1 MKCFF
6 VDTNLF
12 LQCRDVIDL
21 PWGDIS
27 DRKPVQLIIPRA
39 VQHEI
44 DKLKADGNSRRA
56 KRARST
62 NSYFRQII
70 LSDDEQ
76 FQVRGNSGV
85 DVALTF
91 SSHVAASPSDVA
103 EVALDSNR
111 PDDSILLE
119 LISYRALNPEQDVAL
134 LTHDTNPLL
143 TAKRLKIPYQV
154 IPDEWLLTPE
164 PDEREKE
171 IRILKTRI
179 SEIESSQPKFEFTFG
194 EEGAAVPDKINAEIV
209 VYPPLAQSE
218 VELLIQEIEAAYPM
232 AEHFTEETVSK
243 SNAFAAPAIS
253 LTAAQFM
260 RGKYKPPSFEEIEKY
275 KNEDYPGWLR
285 EVERKLAGLPDFL
298 SEQNNKIGISLALS
312 NIGNMPAE
320 HAIFK
325 IEVPS
330 AILIAPPIDEGEAIQ
345 DWEFN
350 KPPSP
355 PRGEYTS
362 VNTFLGLDAF
372 KLGNMLHGSAL
383 HNLETGLSPLG
394 LPRNRDRN
402 GFYWKP
408 NRPRMP
414 QSQWEFE
421 CEEFVHKDV
430 PEEFY
435 FTLLVDLGK
444 RPSRGVLALTV
455 RAKNLAHPE
464 SIKVPLKISYV
475 EENSMDEARRR
486 CGLNQ
491 LISGSPRRA
500 Q

>member
-1 MKCFF
+1 
-6 VDTNLF
+6 
-12 LQCRDVIDL
+12 
-21 PWGDIS
+21 
-27 DRKPVQLIIPRA
+27 

-44 DKLKADGNSRRA
+44 DKLKADGNGRRA

-70 LSDDEQ
+70 LSDGEQ
-76 FQVRGNSGV
+76 LQVRGNSRTEV
-85 DVALTF
+85 VLTF
-91 SSHVAASPSDVA
+91 SSHAAALSSDVA
-103 EVALDSNR
+103 EVALDGNR

-119 LISYRALNPEQDVAL
+119 LISYRALYPERDVAL

-179 SEIESSQPKFEFTFG
+179 SEIEGSQPKLEFTFG
-194 EEGAAVPDKINAEIV
+194 EEGTVVPDKINAEIV
-209 VYPPLAQSE
+209 VYPPLALSE
-218 VELLIQEIEAAYPM
+218 IELLIQEIKAAYPM
-232 AEHFTEETVSK
+232 AERFEEEDVNK
-243 SNAFAAPAIS
+243 SNVFASPAIT

-285 EVERKLAGLPDFL
+285 EVESKLAGLPDFL
-298 SEQNNKIGISLALS
+298 SEQNNKIGITLALS

-320 HAIFK
+320 HVIFK
-325 IEVPS
+325 IEVPN
-330 AILIAPPIDEGEAIQ
+330 AILIAPPIDEDEEIQ
-345 DWEFN
+345 DWEFK

-355 PRGEYTS
+355 PRGKYAS
-362 VNTFLGLDAF
+362 VNSFLGLDAF
-372 KLGNMLHGSAL
+372 KLGNIPYGAAL
-383 HNLETGLSPLG
+383 HNLETGISPLG
-394 LPRNRDRN
+394 LPRNKDRN

-408 NRPRMP
+408 KRPRTP

-421 CEEFVHKDV
+421 CEEFIHKDV
-430 PEEFY
+430 PEEFR
-435 FTLLVDLGK
+435 FNLLVDLGE
-444 RPSRGVLALTV
+444 RPSSGVLALTV

-475 EENSMDEARRR
+475 EESSMDEARRR
-486 CGLNQ
+486 CGLP
-491 LISGSPRRA
+491 LID
-500 Q
+500 

>member
-1 MKCFF
+1 MKYFF

-12 LQCRDVIDL
+12 LQCRDVSDL

-27 DRKPVQLIIPRA
+27 DAKPIQLIIPRA

-44 DKLKADGNSRRA
+44 DTLKADGNSRRA
-56 KRARST
+56 KRARKT

-70 LSDDEQ
+70 FSDGEQ
-76 FQVRGNSGV
+76 LQVTGNSGV

-91 SSHVAASPSDVA
+91 SSHAAALPSDVA
-103 EVALDSNR
+103 EVMLDSNR

-119 LISYRALNPEQDVAL
+119 LISYRALNPGRDVAL

-171 IRILKTRI
+171 IRALKARI

-194 EEGAAVPDKINAEIV
+194 EEKVVVPDKINAEII

-218 VELLIQEIEAAYPM
+218 IELLVQEIKAAYPM
-232 AEHFTEETVSK
+232 AERFAEEDVSK
-243 SNAFAAPAIS
+243 SNAFAAPAIP
-253 LTAAQFM
+253 LTTAQFM
-260 RGKYKPPSFEEIEKY
+260 RGKYKPPSLEEIEKY

-285 EVERKLAGLPDFL
+285 EVERKLAGLSDFL
-298 SEQNNKIGISLALS
+298 SEQNNKIEITLALS

-320 HAIFK
+320 HVIFK
-325 IEVPS
+325 IEVSS
-330 AILIAPPIDEGEAIQ
+330 AMLISPPIDEDEEIQ
-345 DWEFN
+345 VWEFK

-355 PRGEYTS
+355 PKGRYTS

-372 KLGNMLHGSAL
+372 KLGHMPYGSAL
-383 HNLETGLSPLG
+383 HNLETGIRPLG
-394 LPRNRDRN
+394 LPKNRDRN
-402 GFYWKP
+402 EFYWKP
-408 NRPRMP
+408 KRPRVP
-414 QSQWEFE
+414 KSQWEFE

-430 PEEFY
+430 PEEFR
-435 FTLLVDLGK
+435 FTLMVDLGE

-464 SIKVPLKISYV
+464 SIKLPVRISYV

-486 CGLNQ
+486 CGL
-491 LISGSPRRA
+491 L
-500 Q
+500 